1 MTGIEELQTIFICCV
16 VIGIVLLVIGLYQ
29 LQKVR
34 GVYGEAEDS
43 LSGMLATAF
52 ALMFFMIAVLV
63 NFTKVS
69 METRIHEIEKIE
81 ATLETGNLYYNG
93 KQISADDMTPEQ
105 IYSDFS
111 YAITE
116 DGVHVYAR

>member
-1 MTGIEELQTIFICCV
+1 MVFAFMLF
-16 VIGIVLLVIGLYQ
+16 VIAALVHL
-29 LQKVR
+29 
-34 GVYGEAEDS
+34 
-43 LSGMLATAF
+43 
-52 ALMFFMIAVLV
+52 
-63 NFTKVS
+63 NKVS

-93 KQISADDMTPEQ
+93 KQILADDMTPEQ